1 MSIRNH
7 LPNDRKNFNQNIKSW
22 MDYPATTFGANQRP
36 ANGGIKKDHLFQPF
50 ILTISN
56 NSDTAISNLDVL
68 GAHTYIGNAGFTDGS
83 LTINGVTISSGISE
97 MNYEQF
103 LYQCMQQP
111 FSVGLSFIESVFGST
126 SQIIQT
132 FTLNTQDA
140 NGNLV
145 VRSIEPSF
153 DPYHQDS
160 TIVAVKHQ
168 FSIDAFTKLN
178 FSTVNASAVFRI
190 HFYPTSIIN
199 LAAGLQGQSMA
210 YRRKGD
216 LS

>member
-1 MSIRNH
+1 MSVRNH
-7 LPNDRKNFNQNIKSW
+7 IPNARNNFPTTGFIKNEPIFK
-22 MDYPATTFGANQRP
+22 
-36 ANGGIKKDHLFQPF
+36 PF

-56 NSDTAISNLDVL
+56 KSDNAISNLDVL
-68 GAHTYIGNAGFTDGS
+68 GADAFIGNAGFTDGS
-83 LTINGVTISSGISE
+83 LTNNGVTISSGISE

-103 LYQCMQQP
+103 LYQCMQRT
-111 FSVGLSFIESVFGST
+111 FSVSLTIIEGIFGST
-126 SQIIQT
+126 SQISQT

-140 NGNLV
+140 NGNQV

-153 DPYHQDS
+153 DPYHQES
-160 TIVAVKHQ
+160 TIVAVKQQ

-199 LAAGLQGQSMA
+199 LAAGLQGEYKA
-210 YRRKGD
+210 YRRKGN

>member
-1 MSIRNH
+1 
-7 LPNDRKNFNQNIKSW
+7 

-36 ANGGIKKDHLFQPF
+36 ANGGIKNDPLFQPF

-56 NSDTAISNLDVL
+56 NSDTTISNLDVL

-103 LYQCMQQP
+103 LYHCMQQP

-126 SQIIQT
+126 SQISQT

-140 NGNLV
+140 NGNEF
-145 VRSIEPSF
+145 VRSLKPSF
-153 DPYHQDS
+153 DPYAQES
-160 TIVAVKHQ
+160 IIVAVKQQ

-199 LAAGLQGQSMA
+199 LAAGLQGEYKA
-210 YRRKGD
+210 YR
-216 LS
+216 

>member
-103 LYQCMQQP
+103 LYQCMQHP

-140 NGNLV
+140 NGNQV

-153 DPYHQDS
+153 DPYHQES
-160 TIVAVKHQ
+160 TIVAVKQQ
-168 FSIDAFTKLN
+168 FIIDAFTKLN
-178 FSTVNASAVFRI
+178 FSIVNASAVFRI
-190 HFYPTSIIN
+190 HFYPSSIIN
-199 LAAGLQGQSMA
+199 LAAGLQGASVVN
-210 YRRKGD
+210 RRKT
-216 LS
+216 